1 METGLQRAS
10 PPLPKADSSPDCLKV
25 IHLNYVFKAQIL
37 MLFALKNH
45 TCSFLYTFTH

>member
-25 IHLNYVFKAQIL
+25 IHLNYGKYDEKKMEPQS
-37 MLFALKNH
+37 H
-45 TCSFLYTFTH
+45 SG